1 MGGRA
6 DDFGPDGAGSTAD
19 EAFAAWM
26 GSTPFPIPRS
36 KYRPLGQIGDRF
48 IYFYEVDDR
57 VKVVIVIS
65 PRFGELVGGAPFTIE
80 EMRTCDPSEYGA
92 AVDLGPARR
101 VWAQGE
107 TGEIVTDIS
116 GPAHCGWESARM
128 LHLTTA
134 DGSLNRQY
142 LRDPLGVFSDVPA
155 LLDTHAADVE
165 LPDDA
170 VFSGYRTTNGLELWF
185 TPEDRAAYVVADE
198 SLHLIA
204 SQSAAGRRYSSARGQ
219 RSTPYPRPSPR
230 SPSKVIRVAR

>member
-36 KYRPLGQIGDRF
+36 KYRSLGQIGDRF
-48 IYFYEVDDR
+48 IYVYEVDDR

-101 VWAQGE
+101 VWAHGE

-128 LHLTTA
+128 LHLTTE

-155 LLDTHAADVE
+155 LLDTYAADVE

-185 TPEDRAAYVVADE
+185 TPEDRAAYVV
-198 SLHLIA
+198 
-204 SQSAAGRRYSSARGQ
+204 
-219 RSTPYPRPSPR
+219 TPDGVERWPRAEEP
-230 SPSKVIRVAR
+230 IGCT